1 MQAVILAGG
10 LGKRLAPLTQSLPK
24 PLVHIYNKPILKWQI
39 EWLSSFGI
47 RDYIL
52 TTGHLKEKIAEY
64 AVKLTEELGVN
75 ILLSEEN
82 EPLGTAGALKNA
94 QKLVEGDQFLML
106 NGDIITNVDISKVAY
121 MKGNELVKMV
131 LVPFRSPF
139 GIVETVG
146 ETVTAFKEKPLIKD
160 HWINGG
166 IYSMKR
172 EIFDYVPEKGDL
184 EKTTFVKLVAERRV
198 AGVKIEDAY
207 WHSIDS
213 IKDAEEVSKALE
225 AGELNKKG

>member
-1 MQAVILAGG
+1 MQAVLLAGG

-24 PLVHIYNKPILKWQI
+24 PLVHVYNKPILKWQI

-52 TTGHLKEKIAEY
+52 TTGYLKEKIAEY
-64 AVKLTEELGVN
+64 AGKLNEELGVS

-94 QKLVEGDQFLML
+94 QKLVDGDQFLML
-106 NGDIITNVDISKVAY
+106 NGDIITNIDISRVAD
-121 MKGNELVKMV
+121 MKGKELVKMV

-146 ETVTAFKEKPLIKD
+146 ETVTAFREKPLIKD

>member
-24 PLVHIYNKPILKWQI
+24 PLVHVYNKPILKWQI

-52 TTGHLKEKIAEY
+52 TTGYLKEKIAEY
-64 AVKLTEELGVN
+64 AGKLNEELGVS

-94 QKLVEGDQFLML
+94 QKLVDGDQFLML
-106 NGDIITNVDISKVAY
+106 NGDIITNIDISRVAD
-121 MKGNELVKMV
+121 MKGKELVKMV

-146 ETVTAFKEKPLIKD
+146 ETVTAFREKPLIKD